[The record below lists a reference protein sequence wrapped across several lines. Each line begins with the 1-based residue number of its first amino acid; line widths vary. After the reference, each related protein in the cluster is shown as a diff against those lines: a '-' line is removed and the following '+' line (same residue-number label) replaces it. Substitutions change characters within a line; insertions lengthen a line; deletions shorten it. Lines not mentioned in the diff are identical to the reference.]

1 MNLEK
6 TFKKVIMFYV
16 AATVASIIVGLYSS
30 ETVEK
35 ANEMFDQSNW
45 YANNEGSYLIFLLMT
60 LIVIFFHLYSL
71 YAIYKFKKKGRLIF
85 LYSLITITVCSLF
98 LGEQA
103 YTVFDLF
110 FFEVSSILSG
120 AILIFLYFTNLTKK
134 FEQTN

>member
-6 TFKKVIMFYV
+6 SFKKVILFYV
-16 AATVASIIVGLYSS
+16 AAPIASIIVGLYSS

-45 YANNEGSYLIFLLMT
+45 YANNEGSYLVFLLMT

-85 LYSLITITVCSLF
+85 LYSLITLTVCSLF

-110 FFEVSSILSG
+110 FFEVTSILSG

-134 FEQTN
+134 FE